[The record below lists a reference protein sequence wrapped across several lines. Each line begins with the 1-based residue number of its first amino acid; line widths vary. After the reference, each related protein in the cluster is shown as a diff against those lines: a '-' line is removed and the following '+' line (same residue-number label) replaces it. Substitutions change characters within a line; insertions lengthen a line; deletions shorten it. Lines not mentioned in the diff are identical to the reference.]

1 MIRQVCNSLH
11 KSCIC
16 ANKNLLWIT
25 DLKNV
30 PDLSWKKINYINFGY
45 ILIFSAFELEE
56 NVLYAY
62 NKVN

>member
-1 MIRQVCNSLH
+1 MIRQVCNPLSGSGY
-11 KSCIC
+11 KI
-16 ANKNLLWIT
+16 LLWIT

-30 PDLSWKKINYINFGY
+30 PDLSCKKINYINFGY